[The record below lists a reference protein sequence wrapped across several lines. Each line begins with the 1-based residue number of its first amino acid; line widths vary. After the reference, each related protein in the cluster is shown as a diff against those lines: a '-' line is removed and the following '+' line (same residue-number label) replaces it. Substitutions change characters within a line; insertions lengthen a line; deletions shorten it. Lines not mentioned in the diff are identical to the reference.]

1 MSMNNYPFSNGR
13 KNATEQDVFEEKKA
27 LRAYMKKRRGEN
39 ENRDVKNELL
49 AKNVQSYLS
58 ALDGAGTKR
67 KLFVY
72 LSYSSEAG
80 TDKLIETLLKNGHTV
95 YCPRIENGQME
106 AVAYGEDFSL
116 SNYGIREPIGCV
128 YNGDLDIV
136 ITPLLAVDTDGNRL
150 GYGGGYY
157 DAFFKKHPEAE
168 RVGYCYD
175 FQIIKQVPHNEQD
188 VRLQKII
195 TDKRYIQ
202 I

>member
-80 TDKLIETLLKNGHTV
+80 TD
-95 YCPRIENGQME
+95 
-106 AVAYGEDFSL
+106 
-116 SNYGIREPIGCV
+116 
-128 YNGDLDIV
+128 
-136 ITPLLAVDTDGNRL
+136 
-150 GYGGGYY
+150 
-157 DAFFKKHPEAE
+157 
-168 RVGYCYD
+168 
-175 FQIIKQVPHNEQD
+175 
-188 VRLQKII
+188 
-195 TDKRYIQ
+195 
-202 I
+202 